1 MQIIQT
7 IRDKGAAIVI
17 GVIALSLI
25 GFLLMDAKQ
34 SGNRIFGSISTKV
47 GKVNGDPIELS
58 EFNTR
63 VRQTEAQEEQRSG
76 QKVTGTRTYQI
87 RDQMWNQIVAER
99 IFYKE
104 AEKLGL
110 EFTPDELSYIL
121 LSNDPANPLLQEKGL
136 TDPTS
141 GKLNIAEAQK
151 ALVNIKKSKGEQRE
165 LLNAQLVDP
174 LKLSTTVAKYTG
186 LISASAYY
194 PKWMQ
199 DKDAKEEKEFA
210 AISYV
215 SIPYSEISD
224 STVKV
229 TDADVTEY
237 VKKHKDLFKQED
249 GRAISYLAFSQL
261 PSANDSA
268 KVREQLEQLKPA
280 FQADTNAMA
289 FIAKNTSV
297 VEFSDEFKPKAKYN
311 SKAID
316 TIVAVPMET
325 VYGPYVDGQNYVLA
339 KVLGTRPLPDTV
351 KAKHILIST
360 SKNEIPDSIAKK
372 RADSILAAINAGA
385 DFGALAKQ
393 YSADGSK
400 DKGGDLGNFTYGQMV
415 PEFNDFTFNKP
426 VGTRGVVKTQFG
438 YHIIEVT
445 DQKNFKPAYKI
456 AFMAK
461 DITASDITIQAA
473 SLAATKASAQKDAK
487 ALAAYAA
494 KNGLG
499 FKQVPGI
506 VKENDYNVGE
516 LQDARQLV
524 QWAFKAEKGEVSE
537 PFSVG
542 DQFIVAIVDR
552 IQKEGTQDVTAARPG
567 AEVIIRNQKK
577 ADIIIKKTG
586 ENPTLESAAAAY
598 KKTVM
603 QAGADSSITMKSQ
616 VINGI
621 GMESK
626 LIGVSFN
633 KNYMQKPSPAFAGTS
648 AVYVVKVNNINSK
661 PADTAEETDK
671 KTKNKIAGLR
681 TGVGSWYEG
690 LKKLADIQDKRSD
703 HY

>member
-17 GVIALSLI
+17 GVIALSLV

-63 VRQTEAQEEQRSG
+63 VRQMEAQEEQRSG

-87 RDQMWNQIVAER
+87 REQMWNQLVAER

-104 AEKLGL
+104 AEKLGMD
-110 EFTPDELSYIL
+110 FTPEELSYIL
-121 LSNDPANPLLQEKGL
+121 LSNDPNNPLLQEQGL

-141 GKLNIAEAQK
+141 HKLNMAEAQK

-165 LLNAQLVDP
+165 QINAQLVDP
-174 LKLSTTVAKYTG
+174 LRLTTTVAKYTG

-199 DKDAKEEKEFA
+199 DKDNKEEKEFA

-215 SIPYSEISD
+215 SIPYSEITD
-224 STVKV
+224 STVAV
-229 TDADVTEY
+229 TDADVKEY
-237 VKKHKDLFKQED
+237 VNKHKDLFKQEE
-249 GRAISYLAFSQL
+249 GRSISYLSFSQL
-261 PSANDSA
+261 PSSDDSS
-268 KVREQLEQLKPA
+268 KVREQLEQMKQS
-280 FQADTNAMA
+280 FQADSNAKA
-289 FIAKNTSV
+289 FVARNTSV
-297 VEFSDEFKPKAKYN
+297 IEFKDEFQPKSKFTAKQ
-311 SKAID
+311 ID
-316 TIVAVPMET
+316 TIVGTPIGT
-325 VYGPYVDGQNYVLA
+325 VYGPYVDGQSYVLA
-339 KVLGTRPLPDTV
+339 KVLGTKPLPDTV

-360 SKNEIPDSIAKK
+360 SKNEIPDSVAKK
-372 RADSILAAINAGA
+372 RADSILTAINAGA
-385 DFGALAKQ
+385 DFAQLALQ

-415 PEFNDFTFNKP
+415 PEFNDFTFNKS

-438 YHIIEVT
+438 YHVIEVT

-461 DITASDITIQAA
+461 DIAASDITINAA
-473 SLAATKASAQKDAK
+473 SLAATRAAAQKDAK
-487 ALAAYAA
+487 SLAAYAA

-499 FKQVPGI
+499 FTQIPGI
-506 VKENDYNVGE
+506 VKENDYGAGQ

-537 PFSVG
+537 PFPIG
-542 DQFIVAIVDR
+542 DQFIVAVVDK
-552 IQKEGTQDVTAARPG
+552 IQKEGVQDAATARPG
-567 AEVIIRNQKK
+567 AEVMIRNEKK
-577 ADIIIKKTG
+577 SAIIIKKIG
-586 ENPTLESAAAAY
+586 ENPTMEAAAAAY
-598 KKTVM
+598 NKTVM

-626 LIGVSFN
+626 LIGASFN
-633 KNYMQKPSPAFAGTS
+633 KNYMQKASPAFVGTS
-648 AVYVVKVNNINSK
+648 GVYVIKVNSINSK
-661 PADTAEETDK
+661 PPYTADEAVK
-671 KTKNKIAGLR
+671 QINNKVAALR
-681 TGVGSWYEG
+681 TAVGSWYEG
-690 LKKLADIQDKRSD
+690 LKKLADIKDKRSD